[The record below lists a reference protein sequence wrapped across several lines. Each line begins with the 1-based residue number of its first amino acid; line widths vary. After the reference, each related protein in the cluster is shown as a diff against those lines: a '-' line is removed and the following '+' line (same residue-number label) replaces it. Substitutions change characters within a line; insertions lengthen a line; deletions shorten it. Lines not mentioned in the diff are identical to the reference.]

1 MQILFII
8 SILCFLVLVWA
19 GIAIARHIH
28 LGHKRGATSTS
39 SQTSFAQH
47 LITAVEDG
55 ATRSP
60 RPVPQQTV
68 KDVAARK
75 SWNSSPAPVQIKPA
89 HDSDT
94 PSPMQGKRKSPQAS
108 HYDAPERLDWEYFN
122 KDAGDLTDPYQPQ
135 RLRANSG
142 INATSP
148 KRF

>member
-1 MQILFII
+1 MQILFTI

-19 GIAIARHIH
+19 GIAIARQIH
-28 LGHKRGATSTS
+28 LGHKRGAAPTS

-47 LITAVEDG
+47 LITAAE

-60 RPVPQQTV
+60 RPVPQQTL

-75 SWNSSPAPVQIKPA
+75 GWNSSPAAVQIEPV
-89 HDSDT
+89 HDPDAA
-94 PSPMQGKRKSPQAS
+94 PPMQGRRKSPKAS
-108 HYDAPERLDWEYFN
+108 HYGTSERLDWEYFN
-122 KDAGDLTDPYQPQ
+122 KDAGDLTDPYQPR

-142 INATSP
+142 ISATSP